1 MEALKEAYSE
11 EPRHGGCPGSL
22 VYPDAEDADA
32 KAERGGG
39 SDGDGE
45 RRKGGER
52 RGGEE
57 ASPLFRARLL
67 PPKQRGGKRRA
78 RVSGEGFRV

>member
-1 MEALKEAYSE
+1 MTRIRSGQNMEALKEAYSE

-39 SDGDGE
+39 E
-45 RRKGGER
+45 
-52 RGGEE
+52 
-57 ASPLFRARLL
+57 
-67 PPKQRGGKRRA
+67 
-78 RVSGEGFRV
+78 